1 MEIFNVLAS
10 ADIWLYGTTY
20 DIALNWIGELIRLL
34 IIGVGS
40 VGIGVILFSI
50 ILKVI
55 VLPFDVYQRIGMR
68 KQNQKMKEN
77 QAKMEKLQKQYANNK
92 EMYNQKVMEMYKE
105 SGISPCSSCLP
116 MILSMVIFFV
126 AIGAFNSYSQFSN
139 IQNYNTMVRAYNT
152 ELTQYCADV
161 TPSLDDTNLQYT
173 VIAEEVG
180 KDAEG
185 NAITE
190 ARIQVRDTSAEKYIY
205 YVVKKSENF
214 NANSVTQADIDY
226 ITTAQKYFRV
236 DIEKAENS
244 TTLDGLTEKITAALE
259 KAEAD
264 KKDEAEA
271 QAVSDYFISKAQNAV
286 VKAYNDTVLPNAS
299 FLWIQ
304 NIWATDAA
312 YVAPIL
318 EYDKFKEQVT
328 QEKFRV
334 GDKEVEYS
342 KIGQYT
348 NGNNPYDSL
357 AYGHVTGALKTQ
369 KNTPNGYFILIA
381 LSIGTILLQQFVMMR
396 SQKEQQKYSSVDGQ
410 GESQQKMMLIIMTAM
425 FAIFSFMYSSA
436 FSIYMIMS
444 NVLSLLSTLIINKI
458 VDTVQNK
465 KDEKAFRA
473 KYEKLGGKVEVKKS
487 DKKDKK

>member
-1 MEIFNVLAS
+1 
-10 ADIWLYGTTY
+10 
-20 DIALNWIGELIRLL
+20 
-34 IIGVGS
+34 
-40 VGIGVILFSI
+40 
-50 ILKVI
+50 
-55 VLPFDVYQRIGMR
+55 
-68 KQNQKMKEN
+68 
-77 QAKMEKLQKQYANNK
+77 
-92 EMYNQKVMEMYKE
+92 MYNQKVMEMYKE

-161 TPSLDDTNLQYT
+161 TPSLDDTNLTYT
-173 VIAEEVG
+173 LVAEETG
-180 KDAEG
+180 KDTEG
-185 NAITE
+185 NPITE
-190 ARIQVRDTSAEKYIY
+190 MRIKVFDTSAEKYIY
-205 YVVKKSENF
+205 YVVKKSESFDVN
-214 NANSVTQADIDY
+214 NVTQADIDY

-244 TTLDGLTEKITAALE
+244 DTLDGLEEKITAALE

-264 KKDEAEA
+264 KKAEAKA

-286 VKAYNDTVLPNAS
+286 VKAYNDKVLPNAS

-312 YVAPIL
+312 YVAPVL

-334 GDKEVEYS
+334 GDKEVAYS
-342 KIGQYT
+342 DIGKYT

-357 AYGHVTGALKTQ
+357 AYNHVTGALKTQ

-381 LSIGTILLQQFVMMR
+381 LSIGTILLQQFVMMH

-410 GESQQKMMLIIMTAM
+410 GASQQKMMLVIMTVM

-444 NVLSLLSTLIINKI
+444 NVLSLFSTLIINKI

-465 KDEKAFRA
+465 KDEKAFKA
-473 KYEKLGGKVEVKKS
+473 KYEKLGGRVEVKKS